1 MYKYVL
7 VLHILSATIW
17 TGGHLVLALALLPKI
32 LRERSVADLLAFESA
47 YEKWGMTALVIQVL
61 SGLWLAHTLIPDMG
75 SWFAADNFVTR
86 LILLKLTLLALTL
99 AVAMDARLR
108 VIPRLSADTLPAM
121 ALRIRLIT
129 TLGVA
134 FVIVGTTFRTGPWL

>member
-7 VLHILSATIW
+7 VIHILAATVW

-32 LRERSVADLLAFESA
+32 LRDRSVENLLAFESA
-47 YEKWGMTALVIQVL
+47 YERWGMSALVIQVI
-61 SGLWLAHTLIPDMG
+61 SGLWLAYIRLPDITQWFTAG
-75 SWFAADNFVTR
+75 SFNAR
-86 LILLKLTLLALTL
+86 LIQLKLLLLALTL
-99 AVAMDARLR
+99 TVAMDARLR
-108 VIPRLSADTLPAM
+108 VIPRLSAETLPSM

-129 TLGVA
+129 LLGVG

>member
-7 VLHILSATIW
+7 VIHILAATVW

-32 LRERSVADLLAFESA
+32 LRDRSVENLLAFESA
-47 YEKWGMTALVIQVL
+47 YERWGMSALVIQVI
-61 SGLWLAHTLIPDMG
+61 SGLWLAYIRLPDITQWFTAG
-75 SWFAADNFVTR
+75 SFSAR
-86 LILLKLTLLALTL
+86 LIQLKLLLLALTL
-99 AVAMDARLR
+99 TVAMDARLR
-108 VIPRLSADTLPAM
+108 VIPRLSAETLPSM

-129 TLGVA
+129 LLGVG

>member
-7 VLHILSATIW
+7 VIHILAATVW

-32 LRERSVADLLAFESA
+32 LRDRSVENLLAFESA
-47 YEKWGMTALVIQVL
+47 YERWGMSALVIQVV
-61 SGLWLAHTLIPDMG
+61 SGLWLAYIRLPDISQWFTAG
-75 SWFAADNFVTR
+75 SFSAR
-86 LILLKLTLLALTL
+86 LIQLKLLLLALTL
-99 AVAMDARLR
+99 TVAMDARLR
-108 VIPRLSADTLPAM
+108 VIPRLSAETLPSM

-129 TLGVA
+129 LLGVG

>member
-7 VLHILSATIW
+7 VIHILAATVW

-32 LRERSVADLLAFESA
+32 LRDRSVENLLAFESA
-47 YEKWGMTALVIQVL
+47 YERWGMSALVIQVI
-61 SGLWLAHTLIPDMG
+61 SGLWLAYIRLPDISQWFTAG
-75 SWFAADNFVTR
+75 SFSAR
-86 LILLKLTLLALTL
+86 LIQLKLLLLALTL
-99 AVAMDARLR
+99 TVAMDARLR
-108 VIPRLSADTLPAM
+108 VIPRLSAETLPSM

-129 TLGVA
+129 LLGVG

>member
-7 VLHILSATIW
+7 VLHILCATIW

-32 LRERSVADLLAFESA
+32 LRERSVDDLLAFESA
-47 YEKWGMTALVIQVL
+47 YEKWGMSALVIQVL
-61 SGLWLAHTLIPDMG
+61 SGLWMAHTLMPDI
-75 SWFAADNFVTR
+75 STWFAADNFVTR

-108 VIPRLSADTLPAM
+108 VIPTLSADTLPTM

-129 TLGVA
+129 LLSVA
-134 FVIVGTTFRTGPWL
+134 FVIVGATFRTGPWM

>member
-7 VLHILSATIW
+7 VLHILSATLW

-47 YEKWGMTALVIQVL
+47 YEKWGMSALVIQIL
-61 SGLWLAHTLIPDMG
+61 SGLWLAYNMIPDVA
-75 SWFAADNFVTR
+75 SWFVGDNFVTR
-86 LILLKLTLLALTL
+86 LILLKLALLALTL

-108 VIPRLSADTLPAM
+108 VIPGLSADTLPAM

-129 TLGVA
+129 VLGVA
-134 FVIVGTTFRTGPWL
+134 FVIVGSTFRTGPWW